1 MPGQIQKMLAVATVT
16 AALMSTGIASA
27 PAQHETTGRESFHGF
42 LVKTRGDVDFT
53 RIALRGA
60 FDGVGRIVE
69 KGAKPGDPDNVNRDD
84 LVFRGGTMHLVST
97 NHRVVFHV
105 NRRTCSLS
113 GSVRQTNR
121 VKGGTGMFRHASG
134 RFRGIVHGF
143 GVFPRKADGSCRL
156 NGELLHE
163 LDLVRGHGRL
173 TF

>member
-1 MPGQIQKMLAVATVT
+1 MPRQNRKILAVAAIT
-16 AALMSTGIASA
+16 AAMLSTSVA
-27 PAQHETTGRESFHGF
+27 PAPAHETTGRESFHGF
-42 LVKTRGDVDFT
+42 LIKTRGDVDFT
-53 RIALRGA
+53 RIAFRGA

-97 NHRVVFHV
+97 NHRVRFHV
-105 NRRTCSLS
+105 NPRTCSLS

-134 RFRGIVHGF
+134 RFRGIVRGF
-143 GVFPRKADGSCRL
+143 GVFARKADGSCRL

-163 LDLVRGHGRL
+163 LDLVRGHGRITL
-173 TF
+173 